1 MKYPAHIQKDSDG
14 YTVSF
19 RDIPEALTC
28 GDSSEE
34 ALVNAQDALI
44 TAMEFYFEDRR
55 SIPLPSSPKKDEH
68 LIELP
73 PSVYSKVFL
82 LNELINQRITNAE
95 LARRMNI
102 KPQEVQRI
110 IDLSHNTKIDTLS
123 SAISTLG
130 KSLTVEVL

>member
-28 GDSSEE
+28 GDSIEE

-55 SIPLPSSPKKDEH
+55 SIPLPSQPEPDEH

-73 PSVYSKVFL
+73 PSVYSKIFL
-82 LNELINQRITNAE
+82 LNELVNQRITNAE
-95 LARRMNI
+95 LARRMHT

-110 IDLSHNTKIDTLS
+110 INLSHNTKIDTIYHAL
-123 SAISTLG
+123 STLG
-130 KSLTVEVL
+130 KSLEVEVV